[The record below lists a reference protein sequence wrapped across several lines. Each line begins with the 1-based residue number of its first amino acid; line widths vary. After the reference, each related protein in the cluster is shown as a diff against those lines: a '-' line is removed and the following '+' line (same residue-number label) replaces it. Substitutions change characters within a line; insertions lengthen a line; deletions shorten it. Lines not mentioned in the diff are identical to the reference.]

1 MRALLTFLRF
11 SALIAA
17 FGCAAAA
24 QDQGWT
30 PSIDFLD
37 RMATDERLA
46 TGVHELSEQ
55 EGANLENLVAYEV
68 ASARAGGVSGFA
80 GTFSSRR
87 SAEELKATGV
97 DRLSDDQR
105 ERLDQHIA
113 GFLADTPA
121 VPYIT
126 RSERGRNRGAATDAD
141 MMGENDGPKLDVH
154 GSVTLTVGASSEG
167 SFYGGSATAIISD
180 PKGRFHAIISYG
192 TMKGD
197 LPYYGDRYYD
207 YDRRGPI
214 VVPRGP

>member
-1 MRALLTFLRF
+1 MRAFFTFLRF
-11 SALIAA
+11 PALLVAL
-17 FGCAAAA
+17 GCAAVA

-30 PSIDFLD
+30 PSVDFLA
-37 RMATDERLA
+37 RMAEEERLA

-68 ASARAGGVSGFA
+68 ASARAGGVTGFA

-87 SAEELKATGV
+87 SEDQLVATGI
-97 DRLSDDQR
+97 DRLSDAQR

-126 RSERGRNRGAATDAD
+126 RSERGRSRGAATDAD
-141 MMGENDGPKLDVH
+141 MMDNDGPKLDVH
-154 GSVTLTVGASSEG
+154 GSVTLTVGSSSEG

-180 PKGRFHAIISYG
+180 PKGRFHAIITYG

-197 LPYYGDRYYD
+197 IPYYDDRYY

-214 VVPRGP
+214 MAPRGP